1 MAKSKSFFGLRTGST
16 KSLTFQTYRGQQI
29 TKDRVTSV
37 SNPQSTAQ
45 MDQRLLLPMVANA
58 RTRLA
63 GLVDHSF
70 EGVPYGYQSLQKF
83 SSLNLQKGALTVS
96 SYVPKGLSDP
106 GRANFIIADGSL
118 HSPLQDPVL
127 FKNDSL
133 LLFSSR
139 LVRHEEPKTKIFPAM
154 PAGTKGSTVMYY
166 LNRYMAT
173 EDALFW
179 FSPNSQLTFIG
190 QGTKKTAKY
199 TATDGTEKEYPLSAF
214 AVMRLVSP
222 VAYPAEKKPGTAL
235 TVDELADY
243 HDDNDKFVLAQDVP
257 EGGLN
262 KVFLN
267 SVGVDLGMELGF
279 FRVSGDGALG
289 QEYHFGFSPTFDA
302 VQEGDFALACA
313 CIFSQLDG
321 SVWRRSR
328 TRMTVIDSSGA
339 ATKEDVI
346 GGYLKSGSEST
357 KYLNAGTDGTGI
369 VGAKKGLFN

>member
-37 SNPQSTAQ
+37 SNPQTFAQ

-63 GLVDHSF
+63 GLIDHSF

-83 SSLNLQKGALTVS
+83 SSMNLQKGALTVS

-118 HSPLQDPVL
+118 HSPLQDPALV
-127 FKNDSL
+127 KDDSI
-133 LLFSSR
+133 LLFSSGIT
-139 LVRHEEPKTKIFPAM
+139 LSEEPKTKIFPAM

-173 EDALFW
+173 EDGLSW
-179 FSPNSQLTFIG
+179 FSPNSQLTFLG
-190 QGTKKTAKY
+190 QGTTKSAKY
-199 TATDGTEKEYPLSAF
+199 TASDGSEKEYPLSGF

-222 VAYPAEKKPGTAL
+222 AAYPADKKPGTAL

-243 HDDNDKFVLAQDVP
+243 HDDNDKFVLAEDVP
-257 EGGLN
+257 AGGLN

-279 FRVSGDGALG
+279 FQMSEDVF
-289 QEYHFGFSPTFDA
+289 EFGFSPTFGA
-302 VQEGDFALACA
+302 VQDGDFALSCA

-321 SVWRRSR
+321 AIWRRSR
-328 TRMTVIDSSGA
+328 TRLTVIDSSEA
-339 ATKEDVI
+339 ATREDVI

-357 KYLNAGTDGTGI
+357 KYLNTGTEGTGI
-369 VGAKKGLFN
+369 VGAKKG

>member
-37 SNPQSTAQ
+37 SNPQTIAQ

-83 SSLNLQKGALTVS
+83 SSMNLQKGALTVS

-118 HSPLQDPVL
+118 HSPLQEPALVKD
-127 FKNDSL
+127 DSL
-133 LLFSSR
+133 LLFSSGIT
-139 LVRHEEPKTKIFPAM
+139 LSEEPKTKIFPAM

-166 LNRYMAT
+166 LNRYMST
-173 EDALFW
+173 EGGLSW
-179 FSPNSQLTFIG
+179 FSPNSQLTFLG
-190 QGTKKTAKY
+190 QGTNKTAKY

-214 AVMRLVSP
+214 AIMRLVNP
-222 VAYPAEKKPGTAL
+222 AAYPADKKPGTAL
-235 TVDELADY
+235 TVDELKDY
-243 HDDNDKFVLAQDVP
+243 HDDNDKFVLAEDVP
-257 EGGLN
+257 AGGLN

-279 FRVSGDGALG
+279 FKMNDGAED
-289 QEYHFGFSPTFDA
+289 QQFEFGFSPNFVA
-302 VQEGDFALACA
+302 VEEGDFPLACA

-328 TRMTVIDSSGA
+328 TRLTVIDSSNA

-357 KYLNAGTDGTGI
+357 KYLNTGADGTGI
-369 VGAKKGLFN
+369 VGAKKG

>member
-1 MAKSKSFFGLRTGST
+1 MAKSRSFFGLRTGST

-37 SNPQSTAQ
+37 SNPQTIAQ

-118 HSPLQDPVL
+118 HSPLQDPALVN
-127 FKNDSL
+127 KDSL
-133 LLFSSR
+133 LFFGSTVL
-139 LVRHEEPKTKIFPAM
+139 LDKEDKTRIFPAM

-166 LNRYMAT
+166 LNRYMRSRDSLA
-173 EDALFW
+173 W
-179 FSPNSQLTFIG
+179 FSANSQLTFLG
-190 QGTKKTAKY
+190 QGTNKTAKY

-214 AVMRLVSP
+214 AIMRLVNP
-222 VAYPAEKKPGTAL
+222 AAYPADKKPGTPL

-243 HDDNDKFVLAQDVP
+243 HDDNDKFVLAEAVPAGGANDVL
-257 EGGLN
+257 LN
-262 KVFLN
+262 G
-267 SVGVDLGMELGF
+267 VGIDLGIQLGF
-279 FRVSGDGALG
+279 LDTG
-289 QEYHFGFSPTFDA
+289 EENTKEFGFSPTFGA
-302 VQEGDFALACA
+302 VHAGDFALACA

-321 SVWRRSR
+321 SIWRRSR
-328 TRMTVIDSSGA
+328 TRLTVIESSDL
-339 ATKEDVI
+339 ATKEDVV

-357 KYLNAGTDGTGI
+357 KYLNTGTEGTGI
-369 VGAKKGLFN
+369 VGAKKG

>member
-83 SSLNLQKGALTVS
+83 SSMNLQKGALTVS

-106 GRANFIIADGSL
+106 GRANFIISDGSL
-118 HSPLQDPVL
+118 HSPLDEPAL
-127 FKNDSL
+127 IDDDST
-133 LLFSSR
+133 LLFSAGVLKAS
-139 LVRHEEPKTKIFPAM
+139 ETKISLPAM

-166 LNRYMAT
+166 LNRYMMA
-173 EDALFW
+173 DDRFAW
-179 FSPNSQLTFIG
+179 FSSNSQLTFLG
-190 QGTKKTAKY
+190 QGTKNSVKY
-199 TATDGTEKEYPLSAF
+199 TATDGTEKDYPLSGF
-214 AVMRLVSP
+214 AIMRLVNP
-222 VAYPAEKKPGTAL
+222 AAYPAETKAGTAL
-235 TVDELADY
+235 TVDELKDY
-243 HDDNDKFVLAQDVP
+243 HDDNDKFVLAEAVAAGGTNIVVLKSVVADLGIEIGIFQTSEAS
-257 EGGLN
+257 EGG
-262 KVFLN
+262 
-267 SVGVDLGMELGF
+267 SATYELGF
-279 FRVSGDGALG
+279 
-289 QEYHFGFSPTFDA
+289 SPYFNA

-328 TRMTVIDSSGA
+328 TRLTVIDFSRL
-339 ATKEDVI
+339 ATREDVI

-357 KYLNAGTDGTGI
+357 KYLNTGTEGTGI
-369 VGAKKGLFN
+369 VGSKKA

>member
-37 SNPQSTAQ
+37 SNPQSAAQ

-58 RTRLA
+58 RTRLS
-63 GLVDHSF
+63 GLIDHSF

-118 HSPLQDPVL
+118 NQPLAEPALVN
-127 FKNDSL
+127 NDSM
-133 LLFSSR
+133 LFFSAGIAN
-139 LVRHEEPKTKIFPAM
+139 EPATKIFPAM

-166 LNRYMAT
+166 LNRFMAA
-173 EDALFW
+173 DSYLSWWRA
-179 FSPNSQLTFIG
+179 NSQLTFLG
-190 QGTKKTAKY
+190 QAQTNLVKY
-199 TATDGTEKEYPLSAF
+199 TATDGTEKDYAASSF
-214 AVMRLVSP
+214 AVMRLVNP
-222 VAYPAEKKPGTAL
+222 AAYPAETKAGTAL
-235 TVDELADY
+235 TVDELKDY
-243 HDDNDKFVLAQDVP
+243 HDDNDKFVLVAEVAAGGANKVALRSTQY
-257 EGGLN
+257 ELFIEIGGLN
-262 KVFLN
+262 ISKDEV
-267 SVGVDLGMELGF
+267 E
-279 FRVSGDGALG
+279 
-289 QEYHFGFSPTFDA
+289 FGFSPSFDA
-302 VQEGDFALACA
+302 ISEGIPFAAA

-328 TRMTVIDSSGA
+328 TRLTVMDFSKA
-339 ATKEDVI
+339 ATREDVI

-357 KYLNAGTDGTGI
+357 KYLNTGTDGAGI
-369 VGAKKGLFN
+369 VGAKKA

>member
-1 MAKSKSFFGLRTGST
+1 MAKSRSFFGLRTGST

-37 SNPQSTAQ
+37 SNPQSAAQ

-83 SSLNLQKGALTVS
+83 SSMNLQKGALTVS

-106 GRANFIIADGSL
+106 GRANFIISDGSL
-118 HSPLQDPVL
+118 HSPLADPAVYEGESQPFFDAGL
-127 FKNDSL
+127 DGD
-133 LLFSSR
+133 
-139 LVRHEEPKTKIFPAM
+139 PQTKIFPAM

-166 LNRYMAT
+166 LNRFMASNA
-173 EDALFW
+173 ALSW
-179 FSPNSQLTFIG
+179 FSPNSQLTFLG
-190 QGTKKTAKY
+190 QGTKTTAKY
-199 TATDGTEKEYPLSAF
+199 TASDGSEKQYPLSAF
-214 AVMRLVSP
+214 AIMRLVSP
-222 VAYPAEKKPGTAL
+222 AAYPAETKPGTAL

-243 HDDNDKFVLAQDVP
+243 HDDNDKFVLSVAVA
-257 EGGLN
+257 EGGASEVTLR
-262 KVFLN
+262 
-267 SVGVDLGMELGF
+267 STQYDLLIHI
-279 FRVSGDGALG
+279 GALHFSKTN
-289 QEYHFGFSPTFDA
+289 EVKFGFSPRFNA
-302 VQEGDFALACA
+302 VAGDDSPLACA

-328 TRMTVIDSSGA
+328 TRLTVIDLTKS
-339 ATKEDVI
+339 ATREDVI

-357 KYLNAGTDGTGI
+357 KYLNTGTDGAGI
-369 VGAKKGLFN
+369 VGSKKH

>member
-29 TKDRVTSV
+29 TKDRVASV
-37 SNPQSTAQ
+37 SNPQTIAQ

-58 RTRLA
+58 RTRLS

-118 HSPLQDPVL
+118 HSPLADPVL
-127 FKNDSL
+127 VNDDNQ
-133 LLFSSR
+133 LFFGAGQSD
-139 LVRHEEPKTKIFPAM
+139 EPATKIFPAM
-154 PAGTKGSTVMYY
+154 PKGTKGSTVMYY

-173 EDALFW
+173 NPGLSW
-179 FSPNSQLTFIG
+179 FSPNSQLTFLG
-190 QGTKKTAKY
+190 QGTNKTVAY
-199 TATDGTEKEYPLSAF
+199 AATDGSVKPYSLSGF
-214 AVMRLVSP
+214 AVMRLVCP
-222 VAYPAEKKPGTAL
+222 AAYPAEKKAGTAL
-235 TVDELADY
+235 TVDELAGY
-243 HDDNDKFVLAQDVP
+243 HDDNDKFVLEEDVP
-257 EGGLN
+257 AGGANQVTLRSTQ
-262 KVFLN
+262 F
-267 SVGVDLGMELGF
+267 DLLI
-279 FRVSGDGALG
+279 VIGALHISDNDV
-289 QEYHFGFSPTFDA
+289 EFGFSPYFNAVTGDDA
-302 VQEGDFALACA
+302 PLAAA

-328 TRMTVIDSSGA
+328 TRLTVIELIRL
-339 ATKEDVI
+339 ATREDVI

-357 KYLNAGTDGTGI
+357 KYLNSGTEGAGI
-369 VGAKKGLFN
+369 VGAKNA

>member
-37 SNPQSTAQ
+37 SNPQTTSQ

-83 SSLNLQKGALTVS
+83 SSMNLQKGALTVS

-106 GRANFIIADGSL
+106 GRADFIIADGSL
-118 HSPLQDPVL
+118 HSPLQDPAMVN
-127 FKNDSL
+127 KDE
-133 LLFSSR
+133 LLFFGTR
-139 LVRHEEPKTKIFPAM
+139 ILLDKEDPKKIFPAM

-166 LNRYMAT
+166 LNRYMSSA
-173 EDALFW
+173 AGLAW
-179 FSPNSQLTFIG
+179 FSPNSQLTFLG
-190 QGTKKTAKY
+190 QGTKKSAKY
-199 TATDGTEKEYPLSAF
+199 TASDGSEKEYPLSAF
-214 AVMRLVSP
+214 AIMRLVNP
-222 VAYPAEKKPGTAL
+222 AAYPADKKPGTAL
-235 TVDELADY
+235 TVAELEDY
-243 HDDNDKFVLAQDVP
+243 HDDNDKFVLAEDVP
-257 EGGLN
+257 AGGANDVLLN
-262 KVFLN
+262 G
-267 SVGVDLGMELGF
+267 VGVDLGIQLGF
-279 FRVSGDGALG
+279 LDTGEDENLR
-289 QEYHFGFSPTFDA
+289 EFGFSPTFGV
-302 VQEGDFALACA
+302 VQAGDFALACA

-328 TRMTVIDSSGA
+328 TRLTVIDSSSA
-339 ATKEDVI
+339 ATREDVI

-357 KYLNAGTDGTGI
+357 KYLNTGTDGTGI
-369 VGAKKGLFN
+369 VGAKKG

>member
-1 MAKSKSFFGLRTGST
+1 MAKSRSFFGLRTGST

-37 SNPQSTAQ
+37 SNPQSAAQ

-106 GRANFIIADGSL
+106 GRANFIISDGSL
-118 HSPLQDPVL
+118 HAPLEDPTLVNGDSQL
-127 FKNDSL
+127 FFDAGQGN
-133 LLFSSR
+133 
-139 LVRHEEPKTKIFPAM
+139 EPDTKIFPAM
-154 PAGTKGSTVMYY
+154 PGGTKGSTVMYY
-166 LNRYMAT
+166 LNRYMASI
-173 EDALFW
+173 DALSW
-179 FSPNSQLTFIG
+179 FSPNSQLTFLG
-190 QGTKKTAKY
+190 QGTNKTVEYA
-199 TATDGTEKEYPLSAF
+199 ATDGSVKAYALSGF
-214 AVMRLVSP
+214 AVMRLVCP
-222 VAYPAEKKPGTAL
+222 AAYPAEKKAGTAL

-243 HDDNDKFVLAQDVP
+243 HDDNDKFVLAEDVP
-257 EGGLN
+257 AGGANQVTLR
-262 KVFLN
+262 
-267 SVGVDLGMELGF
+267 STQYDL
-279 FRVSGDGALG
+279 SIDIGALHIS
-289 QEYHFGFSPTFDA
+289 ENEVEFGFSPAFSA
-302 VQEGDFALACA
+302 VTGDDQALAAA

-328 TRMTVIDSSGA
+328 TRLTVIDLIKS
-339 ATKEDVI
+339 ATREDVI

-357 KYLNAGTDGTGI
+357 KYLNTGTDGAGI
-369 VGAKKGLFN
+369 VGSKKG

>member
-29 TKDRVTSV
+29 TKDRVASV
-37 SNPQSTAQ
+37 SNPQTIAQ

-83 SSLNLQKGALTVS
+83 SSLNLQKGALTVG

-118 HSPLQDPVL
+118 PAPLANPTLVDDDLSKL
-127 FKNDSL
+127 FFGAGQSD
-133 LLFSSR
+133 
-139 LVRHEEPKTKIFPAM
+139 EPATKIFPAM
-154 PAGTKGSTVMYY
+154 PKGTKGSTVMYY
-166 LNRYMAT
+166 LYRYMAT
-173 EDALFW
+173 NPGLSW
-179 FSPNSQLTFIG
+179 FSPNSQLTFLG
-190 QGTKKTAKY
+190 QGTNKTVEYA
-199 TATDGTEKEYPLSAF
+199 ATDGSVKAYALSGF
-214 AVMRLVSP
+214 AVIRLVCP
-222 VAYPAEKKPGTAL
+222 AAYPAEKKAGTAL

-243 HDDNDKFVLAQDVP
+243 HDDNDKFVLAEDVP
-257 EGGLN
+257 EGGANL
-262 KVFLN
+262 VTLR
-267 SVGVDLGMELGF
+267 STQYELMI
-279 FRVSGDGALG
+279 DIGALHNS
-289 QEYHFGFSPTFDA
+289 ENEVEFGFCPAFVAIDGND
-302 VQEGDFALACA
+302 QIFAGA

-328 TRMTVIDSSGA
+328 TRLTVIDLTRS

-357 KYLNAGTDGTGI
+357 KYLNTGTEGAGI
-369 VGAKKGLFN
+369 VGAKNA

>member
-37 SNPQSTAQ
+37 SNPQTIAQ

-106 GRANFIIADGSL
+106 GRADFIIADGSL
-118 HSPLQDPVL
+118 HAPLQEPAMVN
-127 FKNDSL
+127 NDSL
-133 LLFSSR
+133 LFFGTTIL
-139 LVRHEEPKTKIFPAM
+139 LNKADPKRIFPAM

-173 EDALFW
+173 QDGLSW
-179 FSPNSQLTFIG
+179 FSPNSQLTFLG
-190 QGTKKTAKY
+190 QGAKITAKY

-214 AVMRLVSP
+214 AIMRLVNP
-222 VAYPAEKKPGTAL
+222 AAYPAEKKPGTAL
-235 TVDELADY
+235 TVAELADY
-243 HDDNDKFVLAQDVP
+243 HDDNDKFVLAEDVP
-257 EGGLN
+257 AGGANDVLLN
-262 KVFLN
+262 G
-267 SVGVDLGMELGF
+267 VGVDLGIQLGF
-279 FRVSGDGALG
+279 LDTGEEDTR
-289 QEYHFGFSPTFDA
+289 EFGFSPAFGA
-302 VQEGDFALACA
+302 VQVESALACA

-321 SVWRRSR
+321 AIWRRSR
-328 TRMTVIDSSGA
+328 TRLTVIDSSRA

-357 KYLNAGTDGTGI
+357 KYLNTGTEGTGI
-369 VGAKKGLFN
+369 VGAKKG

>member
-37 SNPQSTAQ
+37 SNPQTFAQ

-83 SSLNLQKGALTVS
+83 SSMNLQKGALTVS

-106 GRANFIIADGSL
+106 GRADFIIADGSL
-118 HSPLQDPVL
+118 HSPLQDPALV
-127 FKNDSL
+127 KDDSI
-133 LLFSSR
+133 LLFSSGIT
-139 LVRHEEPKTKIFPAM
+139 LSEEPQTKIFPAM

-173 EDALFW
+173 ADGLSW
-179 FSPNSQLTFIG
+179 FSPNSQLTFLG
-190 QGTKKTAKY
+190 QGTTKSAKY
-199 TATDGTEKEYPLSAF
+199 TASDGSEKDYPLSAF
-214 AVMRLVSP
+214 AIMRLVNP
-222 VAYPAEKKPGTAL
+222 AAYPPDKKPGTAL
-235 TVDELADY
+235 TVDELKDY
-243 HDDNDKFVLAQDVP
+243 HDDNDKFVLAEDVP
-257 EGGLN
+257 AGGLN

-267 SVGVDLGMELGF
+267 GVGVDLGMELGF
-279 FRVSGDGALG
+279 FKMSED
-289 QEYHFGFSPTFDA
+289 EFEFGFSPTFVA
-302 VQEGDFALACA
+302 VQEGDFALSCA

-321 SVWRRSR
+321 AIWRRSR
-328 TRMTVIDSSGA
+328 TRLTVIDSSRA
-339 ATKEDVI
+339 ATREDVI

-357 KYLNAGTDGTGI
+357 KYLNTGTDGTGI
-369 VGAKKGLFN
+369 VGAKKG

>member
-1 MAKSKSFFGLRTGST
+1 MAKSRSFFGLRTGST

-37 SNPQSTAQ
+37 SNPQTIAQ

-83 SSLNLQKGALTVS
+83 SSLNLQKGALMVS

-106 GRANFIIADGSL
+106 GRANFIISDGSL
-118 HSPLQDPVL
+118 HAPLADPVL
-127 FKNDSL
+127 VAHDSN
-133 LLFSSR
+133 LFFGAGQSK
-139 LVRHEEPKTKIFPAM
+139 EPDTKIFPAM

-166 LNRYMAT
+166 LNRYMASH
-173 EDALFW
+173 DALSW
-179 FSPNSQLTFIG
+179 FSANSQLTFLG
-190 QGTKKTAKY
+190 QGTKNSVKY

-214 AVMRLVSP
+214 AIMRLVNP
-222 VAYPAEKKPGTAL
+222 AAYPAETKPGTPL
-235 TVDELADY
+235 TVDELVDY
-243 HDDNDKFVLAQDVP
+243 HDDNDKFVLRSEVAA
-257 EGGLN
+257 EGSN
-262 KVFLN
+262 KVVLK
-267 SVGVDLGMELGF
+267 SVVADLFIQVGYIRTSE
-279 FRVSGDGALG
+279 GAG
-289 QEYHFGFSPTFDA
+289 EEKYEFGFSPDFAA

-328 TRMTVIDSSGA
+328 SRLTVIDSSRL

-357 KYLNAGTDGTGI
+357 KYLNTGTEGAGI
-369 VGAKKGLFN
+369 VGAKKG

>member
-16 KSLTFQTYRGQQI
+16 KSLTFQTYRGAQI

-37 SNPQSTAQ
+37 SNPQSAAQ

-83 SSLNLQKGALTVS
+83 SSMNLQKGALTVT

-106 GRANFIIADGSL
+106 GRANFIIADGTL
-118 HSPLQDPVL
+118 ASPLKEPAVV
-127 FKNDSL
+127 NDVFV
-133 LLFSSR
+133 LFSSG
-139 LVRHEEPKTKIFPAM
+139 LVTSKEPTTKIFPAM

-173 EDALFW
+173 TPGLTW
-179 FSPNSQLTFIG
+179 FSPNSQLTFLG
-190 QGTKKTAKY
+190 QGSKTSAKY
-199 TATDGTEKEYPLSAF
+199 MATDGTEKGYPLSGF
-214 AVMRLVSP
+214 AVMRIFCP
-222 VAYPAEKKPGTAL
+222 AAYPAEKKAGTAL

-243 HDDNDKFVLAQDVP
+243 HDDNDKFVLAQAVP

-262 KVFLN
+262 RVVLET
-267 SVGVDLGMELGF
+267 VDVPLRMEIGF
-279 FRVSGDGALG
+279 FEMSEDGGEA
-289 QEYHFGFSPTFDA
+289 QEFEFGFSPSFYA
-302 VQEGDFALACA
+302 VQEGDYPLSCA

-321 SVWRRSR
+321 AVWRRSR
-328 TRMTVIDSSGA
+328 TRMTVIDSSRA
-339 ATKEDVI
+339 ATREDVI

-357 KYLNAGTDGTGI
+357 KYQNTGTDGAGI
-369 VGAKKGLFN
+369 VGAKKG

>member
-37 SNPQSTAQ
+37 SNPQTIAQ

-96 SYVPKGLSDP
+96 CYVPKGLSDP

-118 HSPLQDPVL
+118 HSPLAEPALVH
-127 FKNDSL
+127 NHST
-133 LLFSSR
+133 LLFGSG
-139 LVRHEEPKTKIFPAM
+139 VTGQPETNIFPAM
-154 PAGTKGSTVMYY
+154 PEGTKGSTVMYY
-166 LNRYMAT
+166 LNRYMSAT
-173 EDALFW
+173 GLLAW
-179 FSPNSQLTFIG
+179 FSPNSQLTFLG
-190 QGTKKTAKY
+190 QGTKKAAKY

-214 AVMRLVSP
+214 AIMRLVNP
-222 VAYPAEKKPGTAL
+222 AAYPADKTPGTPL

-243 HDDNDKFVLAQDVP
+243 HDDNDKFALMFPVSEAGTNQVVLKSLVA
-257 EGGLN
+257 
-262 KVFLN
+262 
-267 SVGVDLGMELGF
+267 DLAIRIGF
-279 FRVSGDGALG
+279 IKTGDGAG
-289 QEYHFGFSPTFDA
+289 DFEFGFSPAFYA
-302 VQEGDFALACA
+302 VQKSLALACA

-321 SVWRRSR
+321 AVWRRSR
-328 TRMTVIDSSGA
+328 TRLTVIDSSKA

-346 GGYLKSGSEST
+346 GGYLKSGSESA
-357 KYLNAGTDGTGI
+357 KYLNTGTEGAGI
-369 VGAKKGLFN
+369 VGAKNA

>member
-37 SNPQSTAQ
+37 SNPQSAAQ

-83 SSLNLQKGALTVS
+83 SSMNLQKGALPVT

-118 HSPLQDPVL
+118 SSPLQDPVV
-127 FKNDSL
+127 FDDYL
-133 LLFSSR
+133 LISSGFATTK
-139 LVRHEEPKTKIFPAM
+139 EPTTKIFPAM
-154 PAGTKGSTVMYY
+154 PKGTKGSTVMYY
-166 LNRYMAT
+166 LNRYMAKNP
-173 EDALFW
+173 ALSW
-179 FSPNSQLTFIG
+179 FSPNSQLTFLG
-190 QGTKKTAKY
+190 QGTNKSAKY
-199 TATDGTEKEYPLSAF
+199 TATDGSEKEYLLSGF
-214 AVMRLVSP
+214 AVMRIFCP
-222 VAYPAEKKPGTAL
+222 AAYPAEKIAGTAL

-243 HDDNDKFVLAQDVP
+243 HDDNDKFVLAEDVP

-262 KVFLN
+262 KVRLET
-267 SVGVDLGMELGF
+267 VGVSLHMELGF
-279 FRVSGDGALG
+279 FQIKAGA
-289 QEYHFGFSPTFDA
+289 EVIESEFGFSPRFDA
-302 VQEGDFALACA
+302 VEDGDYPLSCA

-321 SVWRRSR
+321 AVWRRSR
-328 TRMTVIDSSGA
+328 SRLTVIDSSRA
-339 ATKEDVI
+339 ATREDVI

-357 KYLNAGTDGTGI
+357 KYLNTGTDGTGI
-369 VGAKKGLFN
+369 VGAKKG

>member
-58 RTRLA
+58 RTRLS

-83 SSLNLQKGALTVS
+83 SSMNLQKGALTVTC
-96 SYVPKGLSDP
+96 YVPKGLSDP
-106 GRANFIIADGSL
+106 GRANFIISDGSL
-118 HSPLQDPVL
+118 HQPLDEPVL
-127 FKNDSL
+127 VNDDST
-133 LLFSSR
+133 LLFSAGV
-139 LVRHEEPKTKIFPAM
+139 LKEPATKIFPAM

-166 LNRYMAT
+166 LNRYMAAN
-173 EDALFW
+173 DRLAW
-179 FSPNSQLTFIG
+179 FSSNSQLTFLG
-190 QGTKKTAKY
+190 QGTKNSVKY
-199 TATDGTEKEYPLSAF
+199 TATDGTEKQYLLSGF
-214 AVMRLVSP
+214 AIMRLVNP
-222 VAYPAEKKPGTAL
+222 AAYPAETKAGTAL
-235 TVDELADY
+235 TVDELKDY
-243 HDDNDKFVLAQDVP
+243 HDDNDKFVLADEVAAGGTNKVLLKSVVADLSIEIGIFQTSEAS
-257 EGGLN
+257 EGG
-262 KVFLN
+262 
-267 SVGVDLGMELGF
+267 SATYELGF
-279 FRVSGDGALG
+279 
-289 QEYHFGFSPTFDA
+289 SPYFTA

-328 TRMTVIDSSGA
+328 TRLTIIDNHGS
-339 ATKEDVI
+339 ATREDVI

-357 KYLNAGTDGTGI
+357 KYLNTGTEGTGI
-369 VGAKKGLFN
+369 VGSKKA

>member
-37 SNPQSTAQ
+37 SNPQSVAQ

-58 RTRLA
+58 RTRLS
-63 GLVDHSF
+63 GLIDHSF

-83 SSLNLQKGALTVS
+83 SSMNLQKGALTVT

-118 HSPLQDPVL
+118 NPPLQDPVV
-127 FKNDSL
+127 FDDFL
-133 LLFSSR
+133 LISSGFATTK
-139 LVRHEEPKTKIFPAM
+139 EPTTKIFPAM
-154 PAGTKGSTVMYY
+154 PKGTKGSTVMYY

-173 EDALFW
+173 NPALAW
-179 FSPNSQLTFIG
+179 FSPNSQLTFLG
-190 QGTKKTAKY
+190 QGTNKSAKY
-199 TATDGTEKEYPLSAF
+199 TATDGSEKEYPLSGF
-214 AVMRLVSP
+214 AVMRIFCP
-222 VAYPAEKKPGTAL
+222 AAYPAEKIAGTAL

-243 HDDNDKFVLAQDVP
+243 HDDNDKFVLAEDVP

-262 KVFLN
+262 KVRLET
-267 SVGVDLGMELGF
+267 VGVSLQMELGF
-279 FRVSGDGALG
+279 FQVTAGGEVIDS
-289 QEYHFGFSPTFDA
+289 EFGFAPYFKA
-302 VQEGDFALACA
+302 VQEGDFALSCA

-321 SVWRRSR
+321 AVWRRSR
-328 TRMTVIDSSGA
+328 TRLTVIEFSKA
-339 ATKEDVI
+339 ATREDVI

-357 KYLNAGTDGTGI
+357 KYLNTGTDGAGI
-369 VGAKKGLFN
+369 VGAKKG

>member
-1 MAKSKSFFGLRTGST
+1 MAKSRSFFGLRTGST

-37 SNPQSTAQ
+37 SNPQSAAQ

-106 GRANFIIADGSL
+106 GRANFIISDGSL
-118 HSPLQDPVL
+118 HAPLADPALVDGDSQL
-127 FKNDSL
+127 FFGSGQSK
-133 LLFSSR
+133 
-139 LVRHEEPKTKIFPAM
+139 EPDTKIFPAM
-154 PAGTKGSTVMYY
+154 PKGTKGSTVMYY
-166 LNRYMAT
+166 LSRYMASI
-173 EDALFW
+173 DALSW
-179 FSPNSQLTFIG
+179 FSPNSQLTFLG
-190 QGTKKTAKY
+190 QGSTKTVEYA
-199 TATDGTEKEYPLSAF
+199 ATDGTEKDYPLSAF
-214 AVMRLVSP
+214 AIMRLVNP
-222 VAYPAEKKPGTAL
+222 AAYPAETKAGTAL

-243 HDDNDKFVLAQDVP
+243 HDDNDKFVLYADVA
-257 EGGLN
+257 EGGAN
-262 KVFLN
+262 KVALVSTQYSLSIDVGFLKI
-267 SVGVDLGMELGF
+267 SEDEVE
-279 FRVSGDGALG
+279 
-289 QEYHFGFSPTFDA
+289 FGFSPSFGA
-302 VQEGDFALACA
+302 VAGGNGLPLAAA

-328 TRMTVIDSSGA
+328 SRLTVTDLTKSATR
-339 ATKEDVI
+339 EDVI

-357 KYLNAGTDGTGI
+357 KYLNTGTDGTGI
-369 VGAKKGLFN
+369 VGSKKG

>member
-1 MAKSKSFFGLRTGST
+1 MAKSRSFFGLRTGST

-37 SNPQSTAQ
+37 SNPQTIAQ

-83 SSLNLQKGALTVS
+83 SSMNLQKGALTVS

-118 HSPLQDPVL
+118 HSPLQDPAMV
-127 FKNDSL
+127 NEDSL
-133 LLFSSR
+133 LFFGTTIL
-139 LVRHEEPKTKIFPAM
+139 LAKEDPTKIFPAM

-166 LNRYMAT
+166 LNRYMSSAAGLT
-173 EDALFW
+173 W
-179 FSPNSQLTFIG
+179 FSANSQLTFLG

-214 AVMRLVSP
+214 AIMRLVNP
-222 VAYPAEKKPGTAL
+222 AAYPADKKPGTPL

-243 HDDNDKFVLAQDVP
+243 HDDNDKFALAEDVP
-257 EGGLN
+257 AGGANDVLLN
-262 KVFLN
+262 A
-267 SVGVDLGMELGF
+267 VGVDLGIQLGF
-279 FRVSGDGALG
+279 LDTGEEDTK
-289 QEYHFGFSPTFDA
+289 EFGFSPEFGA
-302 VQEGDFALACA
+302 VQGGDFAMACA

-328 TRMTVIDSSGA
+328 TRLTVIDSSDL
-339 ATKEDVI
+339 ATREDVV

-357 KYLNAGTDGTGI
+357 KYLNTGTDGTGI
-369 VGAKKGLFN
+369 VGAKKG

>member
-37 SNPQSTAQ
+37 SNPQTFAQ

-58 RTRLA
+58 RTRLS

-83 SSLNLQKGALTVS
+83 SSMNLQKGALTVS

-106 GRANFIIADGSL
+106 GRANFIVADGSL
-118 HSPLQDPVL
+118 HVPLQDPALV
-127 FKNDSL
+127 KNDSI
-133 LLFSSR
+133 LLFSSGIA
-139 LVRHEEPKTKIFPAM
+139 LSEEPKTKIFPKM
-154 PAGTKGSTVMYY
+154 PKGTKGSTVMYY

-173 EDALFW
+173 VDALSW
-179 FSPNSQLTFIG
+179 FSPNSQLTFLG
-190 QGTKKTAKY
+190 QGTKKSAKY
-199 TATDGTEKEYPLSAF
+199 TASDGSEKDYPLSAF
-214 AVMRLVSP
+214 AIMRLVNP
-222 VAYPAEKKPGTAL
+222 AAYPPDKIPGTPL

-243 HDDNDKFVLAQDVP
+243 HDDNDKFVLAEEIPFV
-257 EGGLN
+257 GGANNVL
-262 KVFLN
+262 LN

-279 FRVSGDGALG
+279 FQMSNDGDEH
-289 QEYHFGFSPTFDA
+289 QEFEFGFSPTFVA
-302 VQEGDFALACA
+302 VQKGDFALSCA

-321 SVWRRSR
+321 AIWRRSR
-328 TRMTVIDSSGA
+328 TRLTVIDSSRA
-339 ATKEDVI
+339 ATREDVI

-357 KYLNAGTDGTGI
+357 KYLNTGTDGTGI
-369 VGAKKGLFN
+369 VGAKKG

>member
-16 KSLTFQTYRGQQI
+16 KSLTFQTLRGQQI

-37 SNPQSTAQ
+37 SNPQTIAQ

-118 HSPLQDPVL
+118 HAPLDEPVL
-127 FKNDSL
+127 VDDDSM
-133 LLFSSR
+133 LFFGAGQSN
-139 LVRHEEPKTKIFPAM
+139 EPDTKIFPAM
-154 PAGTKGSTVMYY
+154 PSGTKGSTVMYY
-166 LNRYMAT
+166 LNRYMASN
-173 EDALFW
+173 DALSW
-179 FSPNSQLTFIG
+179 FSANSQLTFLG
-190 QGTKKTAKY
+190 QGTNKTVEYA
-199 TATDGTEKEYPLSAF
+199 ATDGSVKVYALSGF
-214 AVMRLVSP
+214 AVMRLVCP
-222 VAYPAEKKPGTAL
+222 AAYPAEKKAGTAL

-243 HDDNDKFVLAQDVP
+243 HDDNDKFVLSGEVAA
-257 EGGLN
+257 GGANQVTLR
-262 KVFLN
+262 
-267 SVGVDLGMELGF
+267 STQYDLAI
-279 FRVSGDGALG
+279 RIGALHIS
-289 QEYHFGFSPTFDA
+289 ENAVEFGFSPDFEA
-302 VQEGDFALACA
+302 VTGDDLPFAAA

-328 TRMTVIDSSGA
+328 TRLTVIDLTKS
-339 ATKEDVI
+339 ATREDVI

-357 KYLNAGTDGTGI
+357 KYLNTGTDGAGI
-369 VGAKKGLFN
+369 VGAKKG

>member
-1 MAKSKSFFGLRTGST
+1 MAKSRSFFGLRTGST
-16 KSLTFQTYRGQQI
+16 KSLTFQTYRGLQV
-29 TKDRVTSV
+29 TKDRVASV
-37 SNPQSTAQ
+37 SNPQTIAQ

-63 GLVDHSF
+63 GLIDHSF

-83 SSLNLQKGALTVS
+83 SSMNLQKGALTVS
-96 SYVPKGLSDP
+96 SYVPKGMSDP

-118 HSPLQDPVL
+118 HSPLQDPALV
-127 FKNDSL
+127 KDDSI
-133 LLFSSR
+133 LLFSSGVT
-139 LVRHEEPKTKIFPAM
+139 LSEEPKTKIFPAM
-154 PAGTKGSTVMYY
+154 PKGTKGSTVMYY

-173 EDALFW
+173 EGGLSW
-179 FSPNSQLTFIG
+179 FSPNSQLTFLG
-190 QGTKKTAKY
+190 QGTKKSAKY
-199 TATDGTEKEYPLSAF
+199 TASDGSEKEYPLSGF

-222 VAYPAEKKPGTAL
+222 AAYPADKKPGTAL

-243 HDDNDKFVLAQDVP
+243 HDDNDKFVLAEDVP
-257 EGGLN
+257 AGGLN

-279 FRVSGDGALG
+279 FNMEEG
-289 QEYHFGFSPTFDA
+289 EFEFGFSPTFPA

-328 TRMTVIDSSGA
+328 TRLTVIDSSSA

-357 KYLNAGTDGTGI
+357 KYLNTGTEGTGI
-369 VGAKKGLFN
+369 VGAKKG

>member
-16 KSLTFQTYRGQQI
+16 KSLTFQTLRGQQI

-37 SNPQSTAQ
+37 SNPQTIAQ

-118 HSPLQDPVL
+118 HAPLQDPAMVN
-127 FKNDSL
+127 KDSL
-133 LLFSSR
+133 LFFGTTILLDKGDPMR
-139 LVRHEEPKTKIFPAM
+139 IFPAM

-166 LNRYMAT
+166 LNRYMSSRDSLA
-173 EDALFW
+173 W
-179 FSPNSQLTFIG
+179 FSPNSQLTFLG

-222 VAYPAEKKPGTAL
+222 AAYPAEKKPGTAL

-243 HDDNDKFVLAQDVP
+243 HDDNDKFALAEDVP
-257 EGGLN
+257 AGGANDVLLN
-262 KVFLN
+262 G
-267 SVGVDLGMELGF
+267 VGVDLGIQLGF
-279 FRVSGDGALG
+279 LDTGEEDTR
-289 QEYHFGFSPTFDA
+289 EFGFSPSFGA
-302 VQEGDFALACA
+302 VQAGDFALACA

-321 SVWRRSR
+321 AIWRRSR
-328 TRMTVIDSSGA
+328 SRLIVIDSSDL

-357 KYLNAGTDGTGI
+357 KYLNTGTEGTGI
-369 VGAKKGLFN
+369 VGAKKG

>member
-37 SNPQSTAQ
+37 SNPQSAAQ

-106 GRANFIIADGSL
+106 GRANFIISDGSL
-118 HSPLQDPVL
+118 HAPLYDPTLVNGDSQL
-127 FKNDSL
+127 FFDAGQSN
-133 LLFSSR
+133 
-139 LVRHEEPKTKIFPAM
+139 EPDTKIFPAM
-154 PAGTKGSTVMYY
+154 PEGTKGSTVMYY
-166 LNRYMAT
+166 LNRYMASI
-173 EDALFW
+173 DALSW
-179 FSPNSQLTFIG
+179 FSANSQLTFLG
-190 QGTKKTAKY
+190 QGTNKTVEY
-199 TATDGTEKEYPLSAF
+199 TATDGSIKVYALSGF
-214 AVMRLVSP
+214 AVMRLVCP
-222 VAYPAEKKPGTAL
+222 AAYPAEKKAGTAL

-243 HDDNDKFVLAQDVP
+243 HDDNDKFVLSGAVAA
-257 EGGLN
+257 GGANQVTLR
-262 KVFLN
+262 
-267 SVGVDLGMELGF
+267 STQYDL
-279 FRVSGDGALG
+279 SIDIGALHIS
-289 QEYHFGFSPTFDA
+289 ENEVEFGFSPAFNA
-302 VQEGDFALACA
+302 VTGDDQALAAA

-328 TRMTVIDSSGA
+328 TRLTVIDLTKS
-339 ATKEDVI
+339 ATREDVI

-357 KYLNAGTDGTGI
+357 KYLNTGTDGAGI
-369 VGAKKGLFN
+369 VGAKKHKH